1 LLPVVG
7 EASCDP
13 EVFELSGGEVA
24 VRSPKSGR
32 LVLRVAPPDNA
43 KIRHIFLGFSEIWER
58 NLWMTWIRQVSG
70 SVRVHDR
77 MICWKNPTCGF
88 RP

>member
-1 LLPVVG
+1 LFSVIG
-7 EASCDP
+7 EVSSGP

-43 KIRHIFLGFSEIWER
+43 KVRHIFLGFNEIWER

-70 SVRVHDR
+70 SVGVHDR
-77 MICWKNPTCGF
+77 MIC
-88 RP
+88 

>member
-1 LLPVVG
+1 MLPVIG
-7 EASCDP
+7 EPSCGP

-32 LVLRVAPPDNA
+32 LVLRVAPPDNS
-43 KIRHIFLGFSEIWER
+43 KVRHIFLGFNEIWER
-58 NLWMTWIRQVSG
+58 NLWMTWIRQVSE

-77 MICWKNPTCGF
+77 MIC
-88 RP
+88 